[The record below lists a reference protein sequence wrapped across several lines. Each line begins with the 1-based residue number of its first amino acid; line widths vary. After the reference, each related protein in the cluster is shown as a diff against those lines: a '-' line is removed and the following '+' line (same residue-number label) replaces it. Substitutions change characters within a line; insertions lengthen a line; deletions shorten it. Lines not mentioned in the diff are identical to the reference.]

1 VVVAAPQDLTACGDD
16 NGSHRH
22 FSGSQGD
29 PCLFQGLSHQFIV
42 HDRMLNYRAMKS
54 LRGLLLALLL
64 FPLPALAQGVRM
76 SADFLPLDVGK
87 KWTYDLTDGSG
98 QKVGQIAFGVEE
110 YTIVSGTSFY
120 VLSEFPF
127 SPETGE
133 PIRFV
138 RYDRDEKFFIRKA
151 GNNEGPL
158 FLDDL
163 ATTEVIEAD
172 AAGAPQK
179 FILRMDKMSLT
190 FQRGVGIVEAR
201 LERAGG
207 PVIAK
212 LVIAPPAGARPTG
225 PVATS
230 MERTVVLPPTPVAAN
245 RRESPTASV
254 SATNPRV
261 EVVANAVP
269 GGYRFTIV
277 AVNTSDKLL
286 PLRFNSGQT
295 YDFVIHDTLSDRE
308 VWRWSKGNFFTQVVR
323 NDSIRAEGKWQFE
336 VTWDRKD
343 NNDSPVPAGAYRLTA
358 IITSSPLI
366 QTSIPLN
373 LP

>member
-1 VVVAAPQDLTACGDD
+1 
-16 NGSHRH
+16 
-22 FSGSQGD
+22 
-29 PCLFQGLSHQFIV
+29 
-42 HDRMLNYRAMKS
+42 MLNYRAMKS

-76 SADFLPLDVGK
+76 SADFFPLDVGK
-87 KWTYDLTDGSG
+87 RWTYDLTDEAGR
-98 QKVGQIAFGVEE
+98 KVGQIAFGVEE
-110 YTIVSGTSFY
+110 YTIVAGTSFY

-133 PIRFV
+133 PIRYV
-138 RYDRDEKFFIRKA
+138 RYDREERYFIRKA

-163 ATTEVIEAD
+163 ASTEVIEVD

-179 FILRMDKMSLT
+179 FVLRTDKMSLT
-190 FQRGVGIVEAR
+190 FQRGVGIVEAK
-201 LERAGG
+201 LERSGSS
-207 PVIAK
+207 VIAK
-212 LVIAPPAGARPTG
+212 LVIAPPSGAKPTG

-230 MERTVVLPPTPVAAN
+230 TERTVVLPPTPVAAN

-254 SATNPRV
+254 SPTNPRI
-261 EVVANAVP
+261 EVVANAVA
-269 GGYRFTIV
+269 GGYKFTIV
-277 AVNTSDKLL
+277 ATNTSDKLL
-286 PLRFNSGQT
+286 PLKFNSGQT
-295 YDFVIHDTLSDRE
+295 YDFVIYDTVADRE
-308 VWRWSKGNFFTQVVR
+308 IWRWSKAHFFTQVVR
-323 NDSIRAEGKWQFE
+323 SESIRASGKWQFE

-358 IITSSPLI
+358 MITSSPLI